1 MSYHEWFDLTGK
13 TAVVTGG
20 GRGLGAVIA
29 ETYAKAGAN
38 IVICS
43 RKLEACEDLKRKL
56 EQKGTKALA
65 LPCDVTKKE
74 DVERTIATVVNEF
87 GRIDILVN
95 NSGASWAAPVE
106 EMTLEA
112 WQKVIDV
119 NVTGTFLMSQ
129 EAGKVMI

>member
-29 ETYAKAGAN
+29 ETYAEAGAN

-43 RKLEACEDLKRKL
+43 RKLEACEGLKQKL
-56 EQKGTKALA
+56 EKKGTKALA
-65 LPCDVTKKE
+65 LPCDVTKKK

-87 GRIDILVN
+87 GRIDILGN
-95 NSGASWAAPVE
+95 KSGVSW
-106 EMTLEA
+106 
-112 WQKVIDV
+112 
-119 NVTGTFLMSQ
+119 
-129 EAGKVMI
+129 